1 MCENPLIT
9 AQLVSFLYLENR
21 LSRVKTLIFLI
32 KFLAT
37 SFKCFN
43 GFWWFQ
49 RFLNLTRIFLKP
61 FEVFSRIFFF
71 ACVSEFFDFKDHKT
85 RFLHGNLD
93 FSKIVFSK
101 YCLHIYCVSNLFQ
114 FPVTS
119 SYNSAIGKIAPSYYI
134 YIYLF

>member
-61 FEVFSRIFFF
+61 FEVFSRNFFLLALVNFSTLKITKPGFCMAIWIFQKSSFLNI
-71 ACVSEFFDFKDHKT
+71 ACISIVYLISSNSEW
-85 RFLHGNLD
+85 L
-93 FSKIVFSK
+93 
-101 YCLHIYCVSNLFQ
+101 
-114 FPVTS
+114 PVTIVQLEKS
-119 SYNSAIGKIAPSYYI
+119 PPLII